1 MYTASKEHH
10 SLGSLTS
17 VQESYETPLYVNG
30 KTQQRPWGSSV
41 FLPRGQSVE
50 KMKLNIKYWLC
61 IFEEQG
67 WRHPR
72 KPRAS
77 KGMGREGRNWE
88 REKRRVEGR
97 GREIGKGKPWE
108 ASLYRSFLD
117 RRVNTISEVW
127 NRSARMTKE
136 TGEVQLAPSKLH
148 SKICLLTRWYPVNR
162 FRWLLSASIT
172 DRFLACVPTI

>member
-17 VQESYETPLYVNG
+17 VHESYETPLYVNG

-67 WRHPR
+67 WRTNETTRLQSVWPEFESR
-72 KPRAS
+72 T
-77 KGMGREGRNWE
+77 
-88 REKRRVEGR
+88 RV
-97 GREIGKGKPWE
+97 
-108 ASLYRSFLD
+108 
-117 RRVNTISEVW
+117 
-127 NRSARMTKE
+127 
-136 TGEVQLAPSKLH
+136 
-148 SKICLLTRWYPVNR
+148 
-162 FRWLLSASIT
+162 
-172 DRFLACVPTI
+172 